1 MKMLAVLVFSM
12 LVALART
19 TYAEGETAATE
30 ATEVKSQAINS
41 ISYNADAKTLTVAF
55 DRGTYVYADVPA
67 EVYEAL
73 RKSESQGTYY
83 RENIKGKYTSTKQ
96 AD

>member
-1 MKMLAVLVFSM
+1 MKMLAVLLFSM
-12 LVALART
+12 LVALAGT
-19 TYAEGETAATE
+19 TYAEGEAASTETTE
-30 ATEVKSQAINS
+30 AKSQAINS
-41 ISYNADAKTLTVAF
+41 ITYDADAKTLTVAF

-67 EVYEAL
+67 DVYEAL
-73 RKSESQGTYY
+73 KNSESQGTYY